1 MKPLRLLFFLFIA
14 IPLFEVWLLVKVG
27 GLIGAWPTVGL
38 VLFTAVAG
46 AALLRREGLSTLLR
60 GTQRMDAGELPAQ
73 EMLEGLV
80 LAVSGALLLT
90 PGFAT
95 DVIGFAGLMPW
106 FRRWAIQKLLAQ
118 GQVFHVSSAHARH
131 FHRQSGDDSRTI
143 DGDFWREDK
152 K

>member
-1 MKPLRLLFFLFIA
+1 
-14 IPLFEVWLLVKVG
+14 
-27 GLIGAWPTVGL
+27 VGL

-46 AALLRREGLSTLLR
+46 AALLRREGLSTLVR
-60 GTQRMDAGELPAQ
+60 GTQKLDAGELPAQ

-95 DVIGFAGLMPW
+95 DVIGFAGLVPW
-106 FRRWAIQKLLAQ
+106 SRRWAIKKLLSQ
-118 GQVFHVSSAHARH
+118 GRFVHVTSYQAGS
-131 FHRQSGDDSRTI
+131 FRQENSGDDQAI
-143 DGDFWREDK
+143 EADFWREDK